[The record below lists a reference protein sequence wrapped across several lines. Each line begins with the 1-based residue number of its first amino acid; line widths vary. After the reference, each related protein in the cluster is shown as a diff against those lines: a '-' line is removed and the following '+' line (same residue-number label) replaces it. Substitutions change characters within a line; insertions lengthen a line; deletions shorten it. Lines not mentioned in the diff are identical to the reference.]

1 MLKGSMLAPN
11 FTVDISSF
19 NLFSLKNSE
28 IFYLI
33 KYCCKLCCVTSLL
46 KMGEQTFIYP

>member
-11 FTVDISSF
+11 FTVEVSSF
-19 NLFSLKNSE
+19 NLFALKNSE

-33 KYCCKLCCVTSLL
+33 KYCSKLCCVTSFL
-46 KMGEQTFIYP
+46 KMCEQTFIYP